1 MMKIERRPSYFALC
15 PVLFS
20 LAAAG
25 CTQAPDRKFR
35 VVSDKEQAE
44 QFDHDN
50 PVGRF
55 TAVPAGGDGI
65 YVLDTRK
72 GTVRYC
78 VEATA
83 DKATKNWEAV
93 GIGCTPPSEVSGK
106 QIAPNIRELE

>member
-1 MMKIERRPSYFALC
+1 MKDVASARLWAKCTVLFAL
-15 PVLFS
+15 VG
-20 LAAAG
+20 AG
-25 CTQAPDRKFR
+25 CSQAPERKFR
-35 VVSDKEQAE
+35 IVSDKEQAE

-55 TAVPAGGDGI
+55 TAVSAGGGGI

-83 DKATKNWEAV
+83 DKTAKNWEAV
-93 GIGCTPPSEVSGK
+93 GVGCTTPSEVSGK
-106 QIAPNIRELE
+106 QIAPNIRKLE